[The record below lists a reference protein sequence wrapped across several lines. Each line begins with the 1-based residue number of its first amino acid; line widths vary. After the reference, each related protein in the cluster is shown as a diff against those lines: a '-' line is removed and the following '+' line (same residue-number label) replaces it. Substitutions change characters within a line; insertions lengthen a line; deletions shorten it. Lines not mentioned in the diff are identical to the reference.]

1 VPESR
6 RDEQKL
12 WLILFQ
18 IRSVRSRLN
27 LLATQQWLFTTLAL
41 MIGGAALILIAAAKL
56 GPFGFLGV
64 STAVLLVAAS
74 GIFAT
79 ARRGWAA
86 RVDLA
91 SAAGLADRRAD
102 LKGRLTTVLALSES
116 AKQAQLWPFL
126 VEDTYAMRDDFEP
139 RRIEPRL
146 VSRSLGALLAA
157 LLLAVLALPNLN
169 RGGAAA
175 RQIAAGAGAG
185 GQVTADLSQLQI
197 QPADPALQPNAQIYA
212 DPETLRRL
220 QQKLAAEGSPH
231 QRKGLGGLMDRARR
245 FADAF
250 QHQLTGRNSES
261 SAPLNLRLTD
271 RNPDHTPG
279 GHNGGGQP
287 QQMAKNSANA
297 SAHRGAAGAAANGRR
312 ANRLGAPPPAAIP
325 GSQAD
330 QMAKDSAGA
339 TSQPNQSSNS
349 NQAGANDNANP
360 PEQDAANDFG
370 GGANHGIGA
379 DPEHLFGPPSPQPF
393 GSDSFKI
400 AIDAEPSDE
409 ASAPGSPAYLPP
421 KVRVPL
427 NPNQLPDEPI
437 ARAAVPASEQTII
450 KRVFDR

>member
-1 VPESR
+1 MPESR

-18 IRSVRSRLN
+18 IRGVRSRLN
-27 LLATQQWLFTTLAL
+27 MLAAQQWLFTTFAL
-41 MIGGAALILIAAAKL
+41 LIGGAALILIAAAKL
-56 GPFGFLGV
+56 GPFGFLSV
-64 STAVLLVAAS
+64 SAILLIVAAS
-74 GIFAT
+74 GIFTA

-86 RVDLA
+86 RVDVA
-91 SAAGLADRRAD
+91 SAAGLADRRAG
-102 LKGRLTTVLALSES
+102 LKGRLTTVLALSDS

-146 VSRSLGALLAA
+146 VSRSVGALLAA
-157 LLLAVLALPNLN
+157 FFLALLALPDLN
-169 RGGAAA
+169 RGAAA
-175 RQIAAGAGAG
+175 RQIASAGAG
-185 GQVTADLSQLQI
+185 GGQAAADLSQLEI

-220 QQKLAAEGSPH
+220 QRKLAAEGASH
-231 QRKGLGGLMDRARR
+231 QHKGLGGMMDKARQ

-250 QHQLTGRNSES
+250 QHKLTGRNPES
-261 SAPLNLRLTD
+261 GAPLNLRLTD
-271 RNPDHTPG
+271 HNAGRIPDER
-279 GHNGGGQP
+279 GGGDRSR
-287 QQMAKNSANA
+287 QMAQGSRNANP
-297 SAHRGAAGAAANGRR
+297 HRGANGSASNRHG
-312 ANRLGAPPPAAIP
+312 ANRPGAPPAALS

-330 QMAKDSAGA
+330 QMAKREPGA
-339 TSQPNQSSNS
+339 ASQSNQSSNS
-349 NQAGANDNANP
+349 NQAGSNNDANP

-379 DPEHLFGPPSPQPF
+379 DPEHLFGPPSAQPF

-437 ARAAVPASEQTII
+437 ARAAVPAGDQTII

>member
-27 LLATQQWLFTTLAL
+27 SLATQQWLFTTLAL
-41 MIGGAALILIAAAKL
+41 IIGGAALIVIAAAKL

-64 STAVLLVAAS
+64 STVVLLVAAS
-74 GIFAT
+74 GIFAA

-86 RVDLA
+86 RVDVA
-91 SAAGLADRRAD
+91 SAAGLADRRAE

-157 LLLAVLALPNLN
+157 LLLAVLALPDLN

-175 RQIAAGAGAG
+175 RQIASGGAAAG
-185 GQVTADLSQLQI
+185 GQITADLSQLQI

-220 QQKLAAEGSPH
+220 QQKLAAEGSSH
-231 QRKGLGGLMDRARR
+231 QRKGLGGLMDKARQ

-250 QHQLTGRNSES
+250 QHQLAGRNPEA
-261 SAPLNLRLTD
+261 SAPLNLRLAD
-271 RNPDHTPG
+271 RNPDHTPD
-279 GHNGGGQP
+279 GHNGSDQSR
-287 QQMAKNSANA
+287 QMAKNSANT
-297 SAHRGAAGAAANGRR
+297 SAHRGAAGAAANGRH
-312 ANRLGAPPPAAIP
+312 ANRSGTPPPTAIP

-330 QMAKDSAGA
+330 QMAKNSAGA

-349 NQAGANDNANP
+349 NQAGANNDANP
-360 PEQDAANDFG
+360 PEQDAANDF

-379 DPEHLFGPPSPQPF
+379 DPEHLFGPPSAQPF

-437 ARAAVPASEQTII
+437 ARAAVPANEQTII